1 MHRLPQKKQ
10 EMSSIRWENATDLKD
25 LKCGGVNTRN

>member
-10 EMSSIRWENATDLKD
+10 EMSSIRWENATVSKD
-25 LKCGGVNTRN
+25 LKYGG